1 MPSRKKILE
10 KLEQFFVNVQ
20 SKIKNENTLLQ
31 VDSEFQQVKIKYLND
46 KYNVTMF
53 TNSLSGRKAWR
64 QNKKSEN

>member
-31 VDSEFQQVKIKYLND
+31 VDSEFQQVKVKYLND

-53 TNSLSGRKAWR
+53 TSSLSGRKAWR